1 MKPHQQSQKNIG
13 GDIMTDVEEI
23 KDKMIRCKY
32 CYRSGHIDT
41 NCNTKVQIMWGRNV
55 KFYN

>member
-23 KDKMIRCKY
+23 KDKIIEIIWEKTLSEEDLDYIFESVKDEWRC
-32 CYRSGHIDT
+32 
-41 NCNTKVQIMWGRNV
+41 NQ
-55 KFYN
+55 